1 MINPLLL
8 VLALSASAA
17 GNKPYLPSSV
27 PVNFRPD
34 ENEGRL
40 LSVGLN
46 RMVVVTNW
54 DDNFFGPGSER
65 VGDTQVAAAGAA
77 VGLIRNRSA
86 RYSEEWD
93 LLAGALDFK
102 AVTGQYHSSVINKS
116 VNVGAEGHGFDLGVR
131 YLGGYSM
138 AKSDLGGPVTAD
150 WTLALSLHT
159 LFFRLSNSFR
169 AESADGLDANHYD
182 ERDLGLF
189 LRPSVA
195 VQPVVDFGKTASL
208 IPYAG
213 VSAMLIGAQTEY
225 QDTLFR
231 RNGVAGRL
239 SSSDDVTGQ
248 VRGPE
253 FVFGFDV
260 AVRPG
265 FLKGHRVL
273 LGGALSKLAGGGKG
287 DFSELHLAYSFPFGK
302 KAD

>member
-1 MINPLLL
+1 MINPLLF

-34 ENEGRL
+34 EQEGRL
-40 LSVGLN
+40 LSVGVN
-46 RMVVVTNW
+46 RMTVLTDW
-54 DDNFFGPGSER
+54 EDNFFGPQSER
-65 VGDTQVAAAGAA
+65 VGDSQVSAAGVS
-77 VGLIRNRSA
+77 VGLIRNKSA

-93 LLAGALDFK
+93 LLAGGLDFK
-102 AVTGQYHSSVINKS
+102 AVTRNYYSQVINKP
-116 VNVGAEGHGFDLGVR
+116 VDVGAEGHGFDVGVR

-138 AKSDLGGPVTAD
+138 AKSDLGGPVTVD
-150 WTLALSLHT
+150 WTLAMSLHT
-159 LFFRLSNSFR
+159 LFFKLNNSFR
-169 AESADGLDANHYD
+169 ASSTDGLDANHYD

-189 LRPSVA
+189 FRPSLA
-195 VQPVVDFGKTASL
+195 VQPVFDFGKTAS
-208 IPYAG
+208 IVPFAG
-213 VSAMLIGAQTEY
+213 LSAMLIGAHTEY

-253 FVFGFDV
+253 FVFGFDL
-260 AVRPG
+260 AVRPW

-302 KAD
+302 K